1 MKTTLTA
8 AAFLLGASMPAF
20 AQTMTIE
27 FAPDD
32 GSDALAITF
41 DQSNGKATMPDGSV
55 QDYTWDEATATIC
68 STPPEAEGEVCAT
81 FADGASEPSIGLTSA
96 YTTNVGGAGS
106 ATITAM
112 SE

>member
-1 MKTTLTA
+1 MKTIITG
-8 AAFLLGASMPAF
+8 AAFLIGASLPAF

-27 FAPDD
+27 FTPDD
-32 GSDALAITF
+32 GSDPLAITF

-68 STPPEAEGEVCAT
+68 STPPGADSEVCAT
-81 FADGASEPSIGLTSA
+81 FTDGPQEPAIGVTSA
-96 YTTNVGGAGS
+96 YTSTTGGAGS